1 MIDKRLKKEV
11 EEHIWKMLLDVYK
24 KMWYDTKWRSCT
36 ITIKEDS
43 VFMDTLNEIKESGKN
58 EPITE
63 INLA

>member
-11 EEHIWKMLLDVYK
+11 EEHIWKMLLDVYD
-24 KMWYDTKWRSCT
+24 KMWYDIKWRNCT

-43 VFMDTLNEIKESGKN
+43 VFMDTLNAIKDSGRN

-63 INLA
+63 INLT